1 MPPPKGAAPRLAGS
15 AGPVI
20 TPLRL
25 GLEKMKLELI
35 VAQRFVVKL
44 QQLLLE
50 AQERIFSLSNVV
62 LSGSPERFGWVGCGP
77 DLNY

>member
-1 MPPPKGAAPRLAGS
+1 MGS
-15 AGPVI
+15 AGPVV

-50 AQERIFSLSNVV
+50 AQAKQLNAMSTVADPAVDRGIRSYSNVV
-62 LSGSPERFGWVGCGP
+62 TQTIEK
-77 DLNY
+77 